1 MDGETAVENMRVELA
16 VTAIM
21 QKQDDMWN
29 AEKLGLE
36 TTKYK
41 IAFQKVLNAIGD
53 SVSDLESSNNKE
65 SGENKEDDE
74 EATELGKLS

>member
-1 MDGETAVENMRVELA
+1 
-16 VTAIM
+16 
-21 QKQDDMWN
+21 
-29 AEKLGLE
+29 LE
-36 TTKYK
+36 TTKHK

-65 SGENKEDDE
+65 GGENKEDDE